1 MKGVTILEKKKA
13 AVDYSNNDVRL
24 MTTKV
29 PSLDEGELLLK
40 TAACGLCGGETMEW
54 YLKPRAPKVLG
65 HELTGTFVD
74 LGGRLIT

>member
-1 MKGVTILEKKKA
+1 
-13 AVDYSNNDVRL
+13 

-29 PSLDEGELLLK
+29 PSLGAGELLIK

-65 HELTGTFVD
+65 HELTGTVVA
-74 LGGRLIT
+74 LGGRLITQKIFLSIRREEVTAQDSKDE